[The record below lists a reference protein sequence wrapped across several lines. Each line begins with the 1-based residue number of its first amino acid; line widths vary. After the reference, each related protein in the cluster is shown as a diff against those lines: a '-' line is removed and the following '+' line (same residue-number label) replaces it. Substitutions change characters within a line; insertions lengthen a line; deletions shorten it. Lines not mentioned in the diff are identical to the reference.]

1 MGKEF
6 KMSIMGDLIF
16 LLGLQVMQKKND
28 IFICQSKYVKY
39 LLKKYNMDQCKS
51 TNTPMSATTSLD
63 QDQMV
68 RMLFKLP
75 IEVWSVH
82 YCI

>member
-1 MGKEF
+1 MME
-6 KMSIMGDLIF
+6 DLTFFI
-16 LLGLQVMQKKND
+16 GLEIKRKKND
-28 IFICQSKYVKY
+28 IFICQGKYVKDI
-39 LLKKYNMDQCKS
+39 LKKYNMDQCKS

-75 IEVWSVH
+75 IEV
-82 YCI
+82 